1 MVDTTMTEPNTPKE
15 WDASSDAARLRMTKE
30 QINAHP
36 IRTYQGRIHLIRR
49 AEQIEPAVR
58 QLEKETVLGFDTETR
73 PTFRVGQSYPPAV
86 LQLAG
91 EQAAYIFQL
100 RHCRLSQALCRLL
113 ANPQIIKAGVAWDRD
128 VQELN
133 KLAAFTPAGFVDVG
147 ELAKRAGCPNHG
159 LRGLAALL
167 LGFRVPKNSQT
178 SNWAQAT
185 LTRPRTLGWGASC
198 IRSCNCC
205 CPEQRSKGR
214 QVIDPRGKDS
224 IVHAGNADGNP
235 WSQAI
240 CAHSPSKKQRACCNG
255 PVFRGIW
262 EDQKESPA
270 E

>member
-1 MVDTTMTEPNTPKE
+1 MVDATMTERNTPQE
-15 WDASSDAARLRMTKE
+15 SDMSSDTAWPRMTRE

-36 IRTYQGRIHLIRR
+36 IRRYPGRIHVIRR
-49 AEQIEPAVR
+49 PEQIAPALR
-58 QLEKETVLGFDTETR
+58 QLEKEKLLGFDTETR

-113 ANPQIIKAGVAWDRD
+113 ANPQIIKAGVAWERD

-133 KLAAFTPAGFVDVG
+133 KLASFTPAGFVDVG
-147 ELAKRAGCPNHG
+147 ELAKQAGCPNHG

-185 LTRPRTLGWGASC
+185 LTRAQIEYAATDAWVGRELYQKL
-198 IRSCNCC
+198 
-205 CPEQRSKGR
+205 QRLL
-214 QVIDPRGKDS
+214 P
-224 IVHAGNADGNP
+224 
-235 WSQAI
+235 
-240 CAHSPSKKQRACCNG
+240 
-255 PVFRGIW
+255 
-262 EDQKESPA
+262 
-270 E
+270 